1 VLILDFNQKKM
12 KNKIFAIALLV
23 IVSITSCKKELDI
36 NSTSSLSPE
45 TVGSSD
51 VQKLMNGVYDGLQE
65 GNTSYFYLSYAVEDL
80 SADNLAYRATFFQNG
95 EIDNNAILANNVL
108 TQRYFNAPYV
118 VIQRANDL
126 LEIINNSTAITD
138 AVKNSLLTQTYF
150 LRAYAYYKLVTL
162 FGAVPIVNNR
172 DVVKVPR
179 NSVDE
184 VYAKII
190 SDLNASIAAG
200 GILTDSKF
208 ASIEASKGLLA
219 RVYLIRKDYPNAK
232 KFADEVIA
240 SPKFALASDYNSIF
254 APPYV
259 STEHI
264 FKLVFTA
271 TEGTNSLYYFL
282 QHPSMP
288 GGGRAELPVD
298 ASLVAAYEAGDQRK
312 AILTQVSAPL
322 ANPGWYCRKYQDPTG
337 AAAHP
342 YYILRISEMYL
353 ISAEA
358 QLLTSNSPVDAV
370 ALGRLNSVR
379 TKRGLLGLATLT
391 LQDII
396 KERRVELAFENTRW
410 MDMRRTPSPANPA
423 KSMATVYLEAKG
435 RTINDE
441 IYPIPQAAIDVND
454 LLKPNNP
461 GY

>member
-1 VLILDFNQKKM
+1 M
-12 KNKIFAIALLV
+12 KNKIFLIALV
-23 IVSITSCKKELDI
+23 IVGFMTSCKKQLDI
-36 NSTSSLSPE
+36 DPTASLSPE
-45 TVGSSD
+45 TVGPLD

-65 GNTSYFYLSYAVEDL
+65 GNTSYFYLSYVAEDL

-95 EIDNNAILANNVL
+95 EVDNNAILPSNVL
-108 TQRYFNAPYV
+108 VARYFNAPYV

-126 LEIINNSTAITD
+126 LDIINKSSLDI

-162 FGAVPIVNNR
+162 FGGVPIVTDR
-172 DVVKVPR
+172 SVVKVPR
-179 NSVDE
+179 KSADE
-184 VYAKII
+184 VYAQII
-190 SDLNASIAAG
+190 SDLNASVAAG
-200 GILTDSKF
+200 GVIADSKF
-208 ASIEASKGLLA
+208 ASVEASKGLLA
-219 RVYLIRKDYPNAK
+219 RVYLIKKDYANAK
-232 KFADEVIA
+232 KNANEVIA
-240 SPKFALASDYNSIF
+240 SPKFALSSDYNSIF

-264 FKLVFTA
+264 FKVVFTS
-271 TEGTNSLYYFL
+271 TEGSNSLSYFL

-298 ASLVAAYEAGDQRK
+298 ASLVAAYEPGDQRK
-312 AILTQVSAPL
+312 AASMTEISAPL
-322 ANPGWYCRKYQDPTG
+322 ANPGWYSRKYQDPTG

-358 QLLTSNSPVDAV
+358 QFMTSSSSTDAV
-370 ALGRLNSVR
+370 ALGSINSVR
-379 TKRGLLGLATLT
+379 TKRGLPALTTLS

-441 IYPIPQAAIDVND
+441 LYPIPQAAIDVND
-454 LLKPNNP
+454 MLKPNNP

>member
-1 VLILDFNQKKM
+1 M
-12 KNKIFAIALLV
+12 KNKIFLIALV
-23 IVSITSCKKELDI
+23 IVGFMTSCKKQLDI
-36 NSTSSLSPE
+36 DPTASLSPE
-45 TVGSSD
+45 TVGPLD

-65 GNTSYFYLSYAVEDL
+65 GNTSYFYLSYVAEDL

-95 EIDNNAILANNVL
+95 EVDNNAILPSNVL
-108 TQRYFNAPYV
+108 VARYFNAPYV

-126 LEIINNSTAITD
+126 LEIINKSALD
-138 AVKNSLLTQTYF
+138 AGVKNSLLTQTYF

-162 FGAVPIVNNR
+162 FGGVPIVTDR
-172 DVVKVPR
+172 SVVKVPR
-179 NSVDE
+179 KTADE
-184 VYAKII
+184 VYTQII
-190 SDLNASIAAG
+190 ADLNASVAAG
-200 GILTDSKF
+200 GIITDSKF
-208 ASIEASKGLLA
+208 ASVEASKGLLA
-219 RVYLIRKDYPNAK
+219 RVYLIKKDYANAK
-232 KFADEVIA
+232 KNADEVIA
-240 SPKFALASDYNSIF
+240 SPKFALSSDYNSIF

-264 FKLVFTA
+264 FKVVFTA
-271 TEGTNSLYYFL
+271 TEGSNSLSYFL

-298 ASLVAAYEAGDQRK
+298 ISLVNAFEPGDQRK
-312 AILTQVSAPL
+312 AASMTQISAPL
-322 ANPGWYCRKYQDPTG
+322 ANPGWYSRKYQDPTG

-358 QLLTSNSPVDAV
+358 QFLTSNSATDAV
-370 ALGRLNSVR
+370 ALGRINSVR
-379 TKRGLLGLATLT
+379 TKRSLPALTTLS

-410 MDMRRTPSPANPA
+410 MDMRRTPSPTNPA

-441 IYPIPQAAIDVND
+441 LYPIPQAAIDVND
-454 LLKPNNP
+454 MLKPNNP

>member
-1 VLILDFNQKKM
+1 M
-12 KNKIFAIALLV
+12 KNKILLIALVTASLM
-23 IVSITSCKKELDI
+23 TSCKKELDI
-36 NSTSSLSPE
+36 DPTASLSPE

-95 EIDNNAILANNVL
+95 EIDNNAILPSNVL

-126 LEIINNSTAITD
+126 LEIINNSPDVAET
-138 AVKNSLLTQTYF
+138 VKKSLLTQTYF

-162 FGAVPIVNNR
+162 FGAVPIVSNR

-179 NSVDE
+179 NSADE
-184 VYAKII
+184 VYAQII
-190 SDLNASIAAG
+190 ADLNASVAAG
-200 GILTDSKF
+200 GIISDSKF
-208 ASIEASKGLLA
+208 ASIEASKALLA
-219 RVYLIRKDYPNAK
+219 RVYLIKKDYVNAK
-232 KFADEVIA
+232 KNASEVIA
-240 SPKFALASDYNSIF
+240 SSKFAIANDYNSIF

-264 FKLVFTA
+264 FKVVFTS
-271 TEGTNSLYYFL
+271 TEGTNSLSYFL

-288 GGGRAELPVD
+288 GGGRAELPAD
-298 ASLVAAYEAGDQRK
+298 ASLVAAYETGDQRK
-312 AILTQVSAPL
+312 TASMTQVSAPL
-322 ANPGWYCRKYQDPTG
+322 ANPGWYSKKYQDPNG

-353 ISAEA
+353 IVAES
-358 QLLTSNSPVDAV
+358 QLLTSNNPLDGA
-370 ALGRLNSVR
+370 ALTAINSVR
-379 TKRGLLGLATLT
+379 TKRGLSALTTLT
-391 LQDII
+391 LQDVI
-396 KERRVELAFENTRW
+396 KERRVEFAFENLRW
-410 MDMRRTPSPANPA
+410 MDMRRTPSPSNPA
-423 KSMATVYLEAKG
+423 KSMATVFLEAKG

-441 IYPIPQAAIDVND
+441 LYPIPQAAIDVND
-454 LLKPNNP
+454 LLRPNNP

>member
-1 VLILDFNQKKM
+1 LDYKKKKM
-12 KNKIFAIALLV
+12 KNKIILSAIVLASLM
-23 IVSITSCKKELDI
+23 TSCQKQLDI
-36 NSTSSLSPE
+36 EPTASLSPE
-45 TVGSSD
+45 TVGAAD

-65 GNTSYFYLSYAVEDL
+65 GNTSYFYLSFAVEDL

-95 EIDNNAILANNVL
+95 EIDNNAILPNNVL

-126 LEIINNSTAITD
+126 LEIINNSNTLTEP
-138 AVKNSLLTQTYF
+138 VKKSLLTQTHF

-184 VYAKII
+184 VYSKII
-190 SDLNASIAAG
+190 EDLNLSIQAG
-200 GILTDSKF
+200 GIINDSKF

-219 RVYLIRKDYPNAK
+219 RVYLIRKDFANAK
-232 KFADEVIA
+232 KNAEEVIA
-240 SPKFALASDYNSIF
+240 SNKFALANDYNSIF
-254 APPYV
+254 VPPYA

-298 ASLVAAYEAGDQRK
+298 ASLVAAYEPGDQRK
-312 AILTQVSAPL
+312 AASITQVQAPL
-322 ANPGWYCRKYQDPTG
+322 ANAGWYSQKYKDPEG
-337 AAAHP
+337 SGAHP

-358 QLLTSNSPVDAV
+358 QLGLSNNPTDAV
-370 ALGRLNSVR
+370 ALAAINNVR
-379 TKRGLLGLATLT
+379 TKRGLPALTTLSI
-391 LQDII
+391 QDVI
-396 KERRVELAFENTRW
+396 KERRVELAFEGTRW
-410 MDMRRTPSPANPA
+410 TDMRRTPSPSNPS

-435 RTINDE
+435 RSVNDE

-454 LLKPNNP
+454 LLRPNNP

>member
-1 VLILDFNQKKM
+1 M
-12 KNKIFAIALLV
+12 KNKIFLIAVAIIGLM
-23 IVSITSCKKELDI
+23 SSCEKQLDI
-36 NSTSSLSPE
+36 DPKTSLSPE
-45 TVGSSD
+45 TVGPAD
-51 VQKLMNGVYDGLQE
+51 VQKLLAGVYDGLQE

-126 LEIINNSTAITD
+126 LEVLNNSTTIAD
-138 AVKNSLLTQTYF
+138 ATKKSLLTQAYF

-162 FGAVPIVNNR
+162 FGGVPIVSNR

-179 NSVDE
+179 KSVDE
-184 VYAKII
+184 VYAQIL
-190 SDLNASIAAG
+190 SDLKLSVEAG
-200 GILTDSKF
+200 GVSTDSKY
-208 ASIEASKGLLA
+208 ASADAAKGLLA
-219 RVYLIRKDYPNAK
+219 RVYLIKKDYVNAK
-232 KFADEVIA
+232 KFSDELIA
-240 SPKFALASDYNSIF
+240 NPKYALSSDYNSVF
-254 APPYV
+254 APPYN
-259 STEHI
+259 SSEHI
-264 FKLVFTA
+264 FKVVFTQ
-271 TEGTNSLYYFL
+271 TEGSNSLSYFL

-298 ASLVAAYEAGDQRK
+298 ASLVAAYEPGDQRK
-312 AILTQVSAPL
+312 AASMTQIVAPA
-322 ANPGWYCRKYQDPTG
+322 ANPGWYSRKYQDPAG

-342 YYILRISEMYL
+342 YYILRIAEMYL

-358 QLLTSNSPVDAV
+358 QFLTSNNATDPV
-370 ALGRLNSVR
+370 ALASINNVR
-379 TKRGLLGLATLT
+379 TKRGLGALTSLT

-396 KERRVELAFENTRW
+396 KERRVEMAFENTRW
-410 MDMRRTPSPANPA
+410 MDMRRTPSPTNPA
-423 KSMATVYLEAKG
+423 KSMATVFLEAKG
-435 RTINDE
+435 RSINDE

>member
-1 VLILDFNQKKM
+1 M
-12 KNKIFAIALLV
+12 KNKIFLIALV
-23 IVSITSCKKELDI
+23 IVGFMTSCKKQLDI
-36 NSTSSLSPE
+36 DPTASLSPE
-45 TVGSSD
+45 TVGPLD

-65 GNTSYFYLSYAVEDL
+65 GNTSYFYLSYVAEDL

-95 EIDNNAILANNVL
+95 EVDNNAILPSNVL
-108 TQRYFNAPYV
+108 VARYFNAPYV

-126 LEIINNSTAITD
+126 LDIINKSALD
-138 AVKNSLLTQTYF
+138 AGVKNSLLTQTYF

-162 FGAVPIVNNR
+162 FGGVPIVTDR
-172 DVVKVPR
+172 SVVKVPR
-179 NSVDE
+179 KTADE
-184 VYAKII
+184 VYTQII
-190 SDLNASIAAG
+190 ADLNASVAAG
-200 GILTDSKF
+200 GIITDSKF
-208 ASIEASKGLLA
+208 ASVEASKGLLA
-219 RVYLIRKDYPNAK
+219 RVYLIKKDYANAK
-232 KFADEVIA
+232 KNADEVIA
-240 SPKFALASDYNSIF
+240 SPKFALSSDYNSIF

-264 FKLVFTA
+264 FKVVFTT
-271 TEGTNSLYYFL
+271 TEGSNSLSYFL

-298 ASLVAAYEAGDQRK
+298 ISLVNAFEPGDQRK
-312 AILTQVSAPL
+312 AASMTQISAPL
-322 ANPGWYCRKYQDPTG
+322 ANPGWYSRKYQDPTG

-358 QLLTSNSPVDAV
+358 QLLTSNSGTDAV
-370 ALGRLNSVR
+370 ALGRINSVR
-379 TKRGLLGLATLT
+379 TKRSLPALTTLS

-410 MDMRRTPSPANPA
+410 MDMRRTPSPTNPA

-441 IYPIPQAAIDVND
+441 LYPIPQAAIDVND
-454 LLKPNNP
+454 MLKPNNP

>member
-1 VLILDFNQKKM
+1 M
-12 KNKIFAIALLV
+12 KNKILLIAL
-23 IVSITSCKKELDI
+23 VSVGLMTSCQKELDI
-36 NSTSSLSPE
+36 DPTASLSPE
-45 TVGSSD
+45 TVGAAD

-95 EIDNNAILANNVL
+95 EIDNNAILPSNVL

-126 LEIINNSTAITD
+126 LEIINNSTTLTEP
-138 AVKNSLLTQTYF
+138 VKKSLLTQTLF

-162 FGAVPIVNNR
+162 FGPVPIVENR
-172 DVVKVPR
+172 DVVNVPR

-190 SDLNASIAAG
+190 ADLNASVAAG
-200 GILTDSKF
+200 GASSDSKF
-208 ASIEASKGLLA
+208 ASVEASKALLA
-219 RVYLIRKDYPNAK
+219 RVYLIKKDYANAK
-232 KFADEVIA
+232 KNATEVIG
-240 SPKFALASDYNSIF
+240 SSRFALANDYKSIF
-254 APPYV
+254 ASPYV

-264 FKLVFTA
+264 FKLEFTS
-271 TEGTNSLYYFL
+271 TEGTNSLSYFL

-312 AILTQVSAPL
+312 AGSITEISAPL
-322 ANPGWYCRKYQDPTG
+322 ANPGWYANKYQDPAG

-342 YYILRISEMYL
+342 FYILRISEMYL
-353 ISAEA
+353 IAAEA
-358 QLLTSNSPVDAV
+358 QFLTSNSAVDAE
-370 ALGRLNSVR
+370 ALAAINSVR
-379 TKRGLLGLATLT
+379 TKRGLGALTTLS

-396 KERRVELAFENTRW
+396 KERRVEFAFENLRW
-410 MDMRRTPSPANPA
+410 MDMRRTPSPTNPS

-435 RTINDE
+435 RTVNDE
-441 IYPIPQAAIDVND
+441 IYPIPQAAIDVNE